1 MHGTQASNTLVPQAD
16 VLLVVGS
23 RFSDRTTAKVADFN
37 PNGKIIHIDIDRSE
51 IDKNVESMTKVV
63 GDAKL
68 ALAGLLTK
76 VKALK
81 QMPDPAW
88 SKRLEEFRC
97 DWVAE
102 ADKANGYLRAP
113 KVIRALREVLPRD
126 AIVTT
131 EVGQNQ
137 MWAALHYDAY
147 LPRTF
152 HTSGGLGTMGW
163 GFPASVGAKAAKPS
177 VPVVDIAGDGSF
189 GMTEN
194 SLATAVEEELPVIVI
209 VLNNNVLGM
218 VAQWQRLFYDR
229 RYSAVK
235 LKGNPD
241 FVKLADAYGAEGVRV
256 ETLDDFRHEVR
267 RAMAADVPT
276 VIDVPID
283 PDENVLPMIPPGM
296 GLKDTLW
303 EAD

>member
-1 MHGTQASNTLVPQAD
+1 MVPNAD

-23 RFSDRTTAKVADFN
+23 RFSDRTTAKVADFT
-37 PNGKIIHIDIDRSE
+37 PDGKIIHIDIDRSE
-51 IDKNVESMTKVV
+51 IDKNVETVTRVV
-63 GDAKL
+63 GDAKQ
-68 ALAGLLTK
+68 ALSGLFDR

-81 QMPDPAW
+81 ARPNEAW
-88 SKRLEEFRC
+88 SKKIAEYQINWAEEP
-97 DWVAE
+97 
-102 ADKANGYLRAP
+102 DKANGYLRAP
-113 KVIRALREVLPRD
+113 KVIRALREMLPRD
-126 AIVTT
+126 AVVTT

-137 MWAALHYDAY
+137 MWAALHHDAY
-147 LPRTF
+147 LPQTF
-152 HTSGGLGTMGW
+152 FTSGGLGTMGW
-163 GFPASVGAKAAKPS
+163 GFPASIGAKAAKPE

-194 SLATAVEEELPVIVI
+194 SLATAVEEELPVIVV

-241 FVKLADAYGAEGVRV
+241 FVKLAEAYGAAGVRV
-256 ETLDDFRHEVR
+256 ETLDDFRTAVR
-267 RAMAADVPT
+267 RAKEADVPT
-276 VIDVPID
+276 VIDVPIH